1 MSNTSAA
8 PVSDDR
14 ARRVKGALTRYSV
27 LAYITGVFL
36 LFLCVEMIL
45 KYIVFPQ
52 MDFAEPGWFSLV
64 GQIHGLIFIVYC
76 VMCLDLGVKARWE
89 PTKWV
94 TTILAGVIPVL
105 SFVLEKRRRTEVIET
120 FGLQDPV
127 R

>member
-1 MSNTSAA
+1 MSNTPAA

-27 LAYITGVFL
+27 LAYITGLFL
-36 LFLCVEMIL
+36 LFLCVEMVL
-45 KYIVFPQ
+45 KYLIFPA
-52 MDFAEPGWFSLV
+52 MDWDEPGWFSAV
-64 GQIHGLIFIVYC
+64 AIIHGYIFIVYC
-76 VMCLDLGVKARWE
+76 VTCLDLGVKARWE

-105 SFVLEKRRRTEVIET
+105 SFVLEKRRRDEVIET
-120 FGLQDPV
+120 FGLQNST